1 MRAPFAAAA
10 IAAAL
15 SLAVPAAAGPPARP
29 ARKTTQ
35 PGARAAPAALSRLL
49 ARTFRLYGGVDA
61 LLGVGGIRVRG
72 VVDDGTTAP
81 GARPEL
87 ERLLQ
92 PPDRFQATV
101 SLGGLER
108 ESLTLAGG
116 RAFRDGAEVTGLL
129 RADQIRLEAAR
140 AFLPAALARARA
152 ALVDRGEA
160 VRAGSRVR
168 LVELRLHRD
177 AVLTVELDVTSGRI
191 LRASTRVGRRE
202 TAVTYGRLEPIA
214 GVLFPFEEEHQSR
227 EGRRRVLVTAVEV
240 VPAAAVRIGT
250 PDEPP
255 P

>member
-1 MRAPFAAAA
+1 MRAPLAAAA

-15 SLAVPAAAGPPARP
+15 SLALPAAAAPSERAARP
-29 ARKTTQ
+29 AR
-35 PGARAAPAALSRLL
+35 AVRAAPDPFSRLL

-61 LLGVGGIRVRG
+61 LLGVRGIRLRG

-81 GARPEL
+81 GSRPQL
-87 ERLLQ
+87 ERLLE

-140 AFLPAALARARA
+140 VFLPGALARARA

-160 VRAGSRVR
+160 VRGGQRARR
-168 LVELRLHRD
+168 VELRLHRD
-177 AVLTVELDVTSGRI
+177 AVLTAELDAASGRI
-191 LRASTRVGRRE
+191 LRSSTRVGRHE
-202 TAVTYGRLEPIA
+202 TAVIYGRLQPIA
-214 GVLFPFEEEHQSR
+214 GVLFPFEEAHESR
-227 EGRRRVLVTAVEV
+227 EGRRRVLVTAVEL
-240 VPAAAVRIGT
+240 VPAGAVRI
-250 PDEPP
+250 EPP
-255 P
+255 

>member
-1 MRAPFAAAA
+1 MRAPLAAAA
-10 IAAAL
+10 IVAAL
-15 SLAVPAAAGPPARP
+15 SLAVPAAAGPSARP
-29 ARKTTQ
+29 ARAAPQ
-35 PGARAAPAALSRLL
+35 AARAAPSALSRLL
-49 ARTFRLYGGVDA
+49 ARTFRLYGGVDV

-81 GARPEL
+81 GSRPQL
-87 ERLLQ
+87 ERRLQ

-129 RADQIRLEAAR
+129 RADHIRLEAAR

-160 VRAGSRVR
+160 VREGRRVR

-177 AVLTVELDVTSGRI
+177 AVLTAELDATSGRI
-191 LRASTRVGRRE
+191 LRSSTRVGRRE
-202 TAVTYGRLEPIA
+202 TAVTYGRLQPIA
-214 GVLFPFEEEHQSR
+214 GVLFPFEEEHRSGD
-227 EGRRRVLVTAVEV
+227 GRRRVLVTAVEV
-240 VPAAAVRIGT
+240 VPAAAVPIEH
-250 PDEPP
+250 P
-255 P
+255 

>member
-1 MRAPFAAAA
+1 VRASLAAAA
-10 IAAAL
+10 IIAAL
-15 SLAVPAAAGPPARP
+15 SLALPAAPAPARRAGHP
-29 ARKTTQ
+29 ARA
-35 PGARAAPAALSRLL
+35 ARAAPDSFSRLL

-61 LLGVGGIRVRG
+61 LLGVGGVRLRG

-81 GARPEL
+81 GSRPQL

-140 AFLPAALARARA
+140 AFLPGTLARARA

-160 VRAGSRVR
+160 VRGGRRVR
-168 LVELRLHRD
+168 RVELRLHRD
-177 AVLTVELDVTSGRI
+177 AVLTAELEAASGRI
-191 LRASTRVGRRE
+191 LRSSTRVGRRE
-202 TAVTYGRLEPIA
+202 TAVRYGRLQPIA
-214 GVLFPFEEEHQSR
+214 GVLFPFEEEHESR
-227 EGRRRVLVTAVEV
+227 EGRRRVLVTAVEI
-240 VPAAAVRIGT
+240 VPAGAIRI
-250 PDEPP
+250 EPP
-255 P
+255 